1 MPKQARKSASSDV
14 RAPVGDVTVAG
25 ESAAML
31 NGDAFPPPP
40 PLDDLPA
47 AHLPG
52 ARDADLPPP
61 PPCVLRAAGAVV
73 QPESLGCGGALAAA
87 AGVTASGHGVP
98 AGRAASDTA
107 DRAPSPR
114 VDNALGGVVSPS
126 SSSSSDGVSNELAAA
141 MLSAR
146 LRAEPSN
153 QPSIAVGRSSSHD
166 PVSACT

>member
-14 RAPVGDVTVAG
+14 RAPVGDVTVSG

-73 QPESLGCGGALAAA
+73 QPESLGSGGALAAP
-87 AGVTASGHGVP
+87 GVTASGHGVP
-98 AGRAASDTA
+98 GRASDTA
-107 DRAPSPR
+107 DRAPLPR
-114 VDNALGGVVSPS
+114 VDNALGGVVTPSS

-141 MLSAR
+141 MLAAR

-166 PVSACT
+166 PVSACM